1 MLVQAAVACEYR
13 HMHCTLTRWQPWPN
27 LMHAHPLCFVEPSP
41 HKLLPHCMQTMRGN
55 AARKA
60 DRLREMVGRYG
71 QCGELAT
78 LRVALPLDPSV
89 LLDGILPQECG
100 VFKSAMT
107 PLRLTFR
114 VAGARAGDPFCQVSA
129 LPKSCAVRVLEGQPS
144 CL

>member
-1 MLVQAAVACEYR
+1 
-13 HMHCTLTRWQPWPN
+13 
-27 LMHAHPLCFVEPSP
+27 
-41 HKLLPHCMQTMRGN
+41 MQTMRGN

-107 PLRLTFR
+107 PIRLTFK
-114 VAGARAGDPFCQVSA
+114 VAGAPGRDHVERCLAGQRVARSLKGSLHACERPAPLLLSA
-129 LPKSCAVRVLEGQPS
+129 PPQHEPDACPAGLL
-144 CL
+144 

>member
-1 MLVQAAVACEYR
+1 MQAHSLR
-13 HMHCTLTRWQPWPN
+13 S
-27 LMHAHPLCFVEPSP
+27 VEPCP

-107 PLRLTFR
+107 PVRLTFK
-114 VAGARAGDPFCQVSA
+114 VAGAPGWGPF
-129 LPKSCAVRVLEGQPS
+129 L
-144 CL
+144 

>member
-1 MLVQAAVACEYR
+1 MVALHFIARPYLAPR
-13 HMHCTLTRWQPWPN
+13 PAFPQK
-27 LMHAHPLCFVEPSP
+27 
-41 HKLLPHCMQTMRGN
+41 KLLPRCMQTMRGN

-60 DRLREMVGRYG
+60 DRLREMIGRYG

-107 PLRLTFR
+107 PLRLTFK
-114 VAGARAGDPFCQVSA
+114 VAGAPGWVHFCKVSR
-129 LPKSCAVRVLEGQPS
+129 LPKSCAVHAFKKAAFVPLSGQHRCCSVRLPT
-144 CL
+144 

>member
-1 MLVQAAVACEYR
+1 
-13 HMHCTLTRWQPWPN
+13 
-27 LMHAHPLCFVEPSP
+27 
-41 HKLLPHCMQTMRGN
+41 MQTMRGN

-60 DRLREMVGRYG
+60 ERLREMVGRYG

-107 PLRLTFR
+107 PLRLTFK
-114 VAGARAGDPFCQVSA
+114 VAGAPGWDPCREVSS
-129 LPKSCAVRVLEGQPS
+129 LHCAVHALDGQLS